1 MDKQD
6 FYLML
11 RIKLALWSCFKE
23 IAGKKNN
30 EELEQILMELD
41 EELTNKLS
49 VA

>member
-6 FYLML
+6 FYFML
-11 RIKLALWSCFKE
+11 RIKLTLWACFKE

-30 EELEQILMELD
+30 AELEVILMELD
-41 EELTNKLS
+41 EELTNKLN